1 MSSYEAATSYFTR
14 MLNELMASQTF
25 SFKNVNSTLV
35 PKRAGVYLIFNEQN
49 EVIYIGRTA
58 NLNRRLLGD
67 HMRGNV
73 RGSQFRRALMKNYG
87 LKSEKQ
93 VSSYIKEKCSFKFK
107 IVENI
112 EERIRLEHFA
122 TAILAPVLNIKLKQ

>member
-1 MSSYEAATSYFTR
+1 MSSYEAVASYFTQ
-14 MLNELMASQTF
+14 MLRELMASRIF
-25 SFKNVNSTLV
+25 SFKNVDFTLV
-35 PKRAGVYLIFNEQN
+35 PKKAGVYLILDEQG

-73 RGSQFRRALMKNYG
+73 RGSQFRKALMQNYE

-93 VSSYIKEKCSFKFK
+93 VSSYIKEKCSLKFK

-122 TAILAPVLNIKLKQ
+122 TAVLAPILNIKLKQ